1 MDELI
6 AEFVPHDLL
15 LASQVAMRPAVFA
28 SEFHDQPSVTALLP
42 PSSAR
47 FTLLTVIIMPRPS
60 PRNVRERRP
69 LAHMDQITFKPP
81 LMLSGNTVVTF
92 RDAVAF
98 TVAHRARRPVMQE
111 SVLGWLRRAD
121 MGIEQR
127 DAAIV
132 FRGWVVAEE
141 LIDKIG

>member
-1 MDELI
+1 
-6 AEFVPHDLL
+6 
-15 LASQVAMRPAVFA
+15 
-28 SEFHDQPSVTALLP
+28 
-42 PSSAR
+42 
-47 FTLLTVIIMPRPS
+47 
-60 PRNVRERRP
+60 
-69 LAHMDQITFKPP
+69 
-81 LMLSGNTVVTF
+81 
-92 RDAVAF
+92 VAF

>member
-1 MDELI
+1 
-6 AEFVPHDLL
+6 
-15 LASQVAMRPAVFA
+15 
-28 SEFHDQPSVTALLP
+28 
-42 PSSAR
+42 
-47 FTLLTVIIMPRPS
+47 
-60 PRNVRERRP
+60 
-69 LAHMDQITFKPP
+69 
-81 LMLSGNTVVTF
+81 
-92 RDAVAF
+92 
-98 TVAHRARRPVMQE
+98 MQE